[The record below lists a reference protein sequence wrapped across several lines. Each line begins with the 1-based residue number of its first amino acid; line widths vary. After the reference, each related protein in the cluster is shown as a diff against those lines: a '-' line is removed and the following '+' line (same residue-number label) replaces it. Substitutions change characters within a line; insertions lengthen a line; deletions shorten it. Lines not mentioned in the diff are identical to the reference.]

1 MRPEHL
7 LIKKILLEG
16 GNLSIGG
23 VQADHL
29 DLKVNKRSF
38 MVPILNQLLQ
48 NLNAAFYKMFKEP
61 LWSPELLASGKFL
74 SGSSLHFFDVKGIDD
89 DTFVAKKP
97 KVGDIDTMVNR
108 DKEAELSQFLTEIGR
123 AHV

>member
-48 NLNAAFYKMFKEP
+48 NLNAAFYK
-61 LWSPELLASGKFL
+61 
-74 SGSSLHFFDVKGIDD
+74 
-89 DTFVAKKP
+89 
-97 KVGDIDTMVNR
+97 
-108 DKEAELSQFLTEIGR
+108 IGR